1 MERLFQW
8 LEQDAALKEASSAY
22 ENGKIYGVYGLG
34 GSAKSAYAAHV
45 LAKTDKNAVIV
56 VPTTEQV
63 NGWLTDLQYFSPQL
77 RVYTYP
83 LVQHTVFTTTTKSL
97 ELAAK
102 QMEALTALRGS
113 RQAVVV
119 ATAEEAAQFVT
130 APQKI
135 DDAVLSFKVGED
147 YERES
152 ILSGLVSCGYERS
165 DLVDRRGLFSVRGDI
180 IDIYPLNEK
189 EPIRLEFFG
198 DTLENIRYFNEQTQ
212 KSSIKTDSVRIL
224 PFALAY
230 DKDDEKTTLLDYGNN
245 GIIIWDEGN
254 RIKEELKKSFSESIE
269 CKNEA
274 AKWRSLAGE
283 KRTAVQLVLS
293 LLAQSVSEL
302 ETDETV
308 SITSKTVA
316 GFRKEF
322 TLLKDELGHWRERDY
337 RIIFVISGEKRAASL
352 NGWLKQNEFYALP
365 LTETGKDTG
374 IFISSGEIRNGFE
387 FPYAKTVVI
396 AEKDIYGTQKKR
408 LRRHTE
414 NGQEI
419 NAFTDLHAGDYVVHD
434 THGIG
439 KYVGIKTI
447 ETDGVHKDYLEIH
460 YSGHDVLYVPTD
472 QIQFLQRYIGNEGEA
487 PRLSRMG
494 GADWK
499 KARAKAQK
507 SIDNL
512 AEKLVALYAKREITD
527 GYAFPSDTPF
537 QQEFEEAFPYE
548 ETQDQLKAVA
558 AIKESMEKP
567 VPMDCLVCGDV
578 GFGKTEVAVRAAFK
592 AVMGGKQVAV
602 LVPTTVLAQQHYQ
615 TFSERFR
622 SFGVVCDVL
631 NRFRSI
637 KERKEILQ
645 KVEAGQIDV
654 LIGTHSILNK
664 NVKFKDA
671 GLLIVD
677 EEQRFGVAQKE
688 KWKTWA
694 TGIDVLTLSATP
706 IPRTLHMSLVHLRQ
720 MCLIET
726 PPTERLPVQT
736 YVTEYDGAIVRDAIM
751 REKRRGGQ
759 VFFVYNRVA
768 TMERMKVELE
778 TLVPEVTIGMAHGQM
793 TGSVLE
799 ANMFDFYEGEYD
811 VLLCSSLVEN
821 GLDIANANTIIV
833 YDADRF
839 GLSQLYQM
847 RGRVGRSHR
856 TAYAYFLYRR
866 NKILNEVAEK
876 RLQAVKEF
884 TELGS
889 GFKIAMRDL
898 EIRGAGNLLGRE
910 QHGNIAGVGFV
921 MYVQMLEEA
930 VNRLRNEGYTKTVD
944 VRTTLEVRVDAFI
957 DDTYIEHGGQKIEM
971 YQRLALVRTEE
982 ALEELKN
989 ELTDRFGKPTR
1000 AVQNLLKATHLR
1012 IRAQKDLVLSVSQK
1026 GIGLEFRWKDE
1037 ASAPRTELFEP
1048 VLRKRCKKLPGL
1060 TATFRFDMTGIDDV
1074 LAYIEYILKAYE
1086 KQERMNG

>member
-77 RVYTYP
+77 RIYTYP

-152 ILSGLVSCGYERS
+152 ILSGLVSGGYERS

-269 CKNEA
+269 RKNEA

-527 GYAFPSDTPF
+527 GYAFPPDTPF

-778 TLVPEVTIGMAHGQM
+778 ALVPEVTIGMAHGQM

>member
-147 YERES
+147 YERET
-152 ILSGLVSCGYERS
+152 ILSGLVSGGYERS

-269 CKNEA
+269 RKNEA

-1012 IRAQKDLVLSVSQK
+1012 IRAQKDSVLSVSQK
-1026 GIGLEFRWKDE
+1026 GMGLEFRWKDE
-1037 ASAPRTELFEP
+1037 VSAPRTELFEP

>member
-152 ILSGLVSCGYERS
+152 ILSGLVSGGYERS

-269 CKNEA
+269 RKNEA

-768 TMERMKVELE
+768 TMERMMVELE

>member
-152 ILSGLVSCGYERS
+152 ILSGLVSGGYERS

-269 CKNEA
+269 RKNEA

-799 ANMFDFYEGEYD
+799 ANMFDFYEGEYG

>member
-8 LEQDAALKEASSAY
+8 LEQDEALKEASSSY

-77 RVYTYP
+77 RIYTYP

-152 ILSGLVSCGYERS
+152 ILSGLVSGGYERS

-269 CKNEA
+269 RKNEA

-283 KRTAVQLVLS
+283 KRTAVQIVLS

-302 ETDETV
+302 KTDETV

-365 LTETGKDTG
+365 LTENGKDTG

-460 YSGHDVLYVPTD
+460 YSGYDVLYVPTD

-527 GYAFPSDTPF
+527 GYAFPPDTPF

-930 VNRLRNEGYTKTVD
+930 VNRLRNESYTKTVD

>member
-1 MERLFQW
+1 M
-8 LEQDAALKEASSAY
+8 
-22 ENGKIYGVYGLG
+22 
-34 GSAKSAYAAHV
+34 
-45 LAKTDKNAVIV
+45 
-56 VPTTEQV
+56 
-63 NGWLTDLQYFSPQL
+63 
-77 RVYTYP
+77 
-83 LVQHTVFTTTTKSL
+83 
-97 ELAAK
+97 
-102 QMEALTALRGS
+102 
-113 RQAVVV
+113 
-119 ATAEEAAQFVT
+119 
-130 APQKI
+130 
-135 DDAVLSFKVGED
+135 
-147 YERES
+147 
-152 ILSGLVSCGYERS
+152 
-165 DLVDRRGLFSVRGDI
+165 
-180 IDIYPLNEK
+180 
-189 EPIRLEFFG
+189 
-198 DTLENIRYFNEQTQ
+198 
-212 KSSIKTDSVRIL
+212 
-224 PFALAY
+224 
-230 DKDDEKTTLLDYGNN
+230 
-245 GIIIWDEGN
+245 
-254 RIKEELKKSFSESIE
+254 
-269 CKNEA
+269 
-274 AKWRSLAGE
+274 
-283 KRTAVQLVLS
+283 
-293 LLAQSVSEL
+293 
-302 ETDETV
+302 
-308 SITSKTVA
+308 
-316 GFRKEF
+316 
-322 TLLKDELGHWRERDY
+322 
-337 RIIFVISGEKRAASL
+337 
-352 NGWLKQNEFYALP
+352 
-365 LTETGKDTG
+365 
-374 IFISSGEIRNGFE
+374 
-387 FPYAKTVVI
+387 
-396 AEKDIYGTQKKR
+396 
-408 LRRHTE
+408 
-414 NGQEI
+414 
-419 NAFTDLHAGDYVVHD
+419 
-434 THGIG
+434 
-439 KYVGIKTI
+439 
-447 ETDGVHKDYLEIH
+447 EIH
-460 YSGHDVLYVPTD
+460 YSGYDVLYVPTD

-527 GYAFPSDTPF
+527 GYAFPPDTPF

-736 YVTEYDGAIVRDAIM
+736 YVTEYDGAIVRDAVM

-778 TLVPEVTIGMAHGQM
+778 TLVPEVTVGMAHGQM

-930 VNRLRNEGYTKTVD
+930 VNRLRNESYTKTVD

-1037 ASAPRTELFEP
+1037 TSAPRTELFEP

>member
-8 LEQDAALKEASSAY
+8 LEQDEALKEASSSY

-77 RVYTYP
+77 RIYTYP

-152 ILSGLVSCGYERS
+152 ILSGLVSGGYERS

-269 CKNEA
+269 RKNEA

-283 KRTAVQLVLS
+283 KRTAVQIVLS

-302 ETDETV
+302 KTDETV

-365 LTETGKDTG
+365 LTENGKDTG

-396 AEKDIYGTQKKR
+396 AEKDIYGIQKKR

-460 YSGHDVLYVPTD
+460 YSGYDVLYVPTD

-527 GYAFPSDTPF
+527 GYAFPPDTPF

-930 VNRLRNEGYTKTVD
+930 VNRLRNESYTKTVD

-1037 ASAPRTELFEP
+1037 TSAPRTELFEP

>member
-8 LEQDAALKEASSAY
+8 LEQDEALKEASSSY

-147 YERES
+147 YEREF
-152 ILSGLVSCGYERS
+152 ILSGLVSGGYERS

-269 CKNEA
+269 RKNEA

-365 LTETGKDTG
+365 LTENGKDTG

-527 GYAFPSDTPF
+527 GYAFPPDTPF

-930 VNRLRNEGYTKTVD
+930 VNRLRNESYTKTVD

>member
-152 ILSGLVSCGYERS
+152 ILSGLVSGGYERS

-269 CKNEA
+269 RKNEA

-527 GYAFPSDTPF
+527 GYAFPPDTPF

-768 TMERMKVELE
+768 TMEHMKVELE
-778 TLVPEVTIGMAHGQM
+778 ALVPEVTIGMAHGQM

>member
-8 LEQDAALKEASSAY
+8 LEQDEALKEASSAY

-63 NGWLTDLQYFSPQL
+63 NGWLTDLQYFSPHL

-147 YERES
+147 YERET
-152 ILSGLVSCGYERS
+152 ILSGLVSGGYERS

-269 CKNEA
+269 RKNEA

-352 NGWLKQNEFYALP
+352 NGWLKQNEFYALS
-365 LTETGKDTG
+365 LTENGKDTG

-487 PRLSRMG
+487 PHLSRMG

-527 GYAFPSDTPF
+527 GYAFPPDTPF

-778 TLVPEVTIGMAHGQM
+778 ALVPEVTIGMAHGQM

-1037 ASAPRTELFEP
+1037 ASSPRTELFEP

-1060 TATFRFDMTGIDDV
+1060 TATFRFDMAGIDDV

>member
-8 LEQDAALKEASSAY
+8 LEQDEALKEASSSY

-147 YERES
+147 YERET
-152 ILSGLVSCGYERS
+152 ILSGLVSGGYERS

-269 CKNEA
+269 RKNEA

-283 KRTAVQLVLS
+283 KRTAVQIVLS

-302 ETDETV
+302 KTDETV

-365 LTETGKDTG
+365 LTENGKDTG

-460 YSGHDVLYVPTD
+460 YSGYDVLYVPTD

-527 GYAFPSDTPF
+527 GYAFPPDTPF

-930 VNRLRNEGYTKTVD
+930 VNRLRNESYTKTVD

>member
-8 LEQDAALKEASSAY
+8 LEQDEALKEASSSY

-77 RVYTYP
+77 RIYTYP

-152 ILSGLVSCGYERS
+152 ILSGLVSGGYERS

-269 CKNEA
+269 RKNEA

-283 KRTAVQLVLS
+283 KRTAVQIVLS

-302 ETDETV
+302 KTDETV

-365 LTETGKDTG
+365 LTKNGKDTG

-460 YSGHDVLYVPTD
+460 YSGYDVLYVPTD

-527 GYAFPSDTPF
+527 GYAFPPDTPF

-930 VNRLRNEGYTKTVD
+930 VNRLRNESYTKTVD

-1037 ASAPRTELFEP
+1037 TSAPRTELFEP

>member
-8 LEQDAALKEASSAY
+8 LEQDEALKEASSAY

-34 GSAKSAYAAHV
+34 GSSKSAYAAHV

-152 ILSGLVSCGYERS
+152 ILSGLVSGGYERS

-230 DKDDEKTTLLDYGNN
+230 DKEDEKTTLLDYGNN

-269 CKNEA
+269 RKNEA

-302 ETDETV
+302 KTDETV

-930 VNRLRNEGYTKTVD
+930 VNRLRNESYTKTVD

-1037 ASAPRTELFEP
+1037 TSAPRTELFEP